1 MTYVSPEVKDLYNL
15 LENEFHPLDLAAKV
29 QPLLSKLSKLSDKLS
44 AASPVPEAQLEQY
57 SPALE
62 KLTTLR
68 VLQQVRGLES
78 GSLFSILPLAPN
90 ALCFCMWKFALV
102 FLSHQLD
109 ASIWAFQL

>member
-78 GSLFSILPLAPN
+78 GSLFSIFASLPM
-90 ALCFCMWKFALV
+90 LCAFACERLPWYFLV
-102 FLSHQLD
+102 ISWMLS
-109 ASIWAFQL
+109 I

>member
-90 ALCFCMWKFALV
+90 ALCFCM
-102 FLSHQLD
+102 
-109 ASIWAFQL
+109 